1 MLGDENRVVEETPKN
16 DASTR
21 SHCLFMI
28 QIESQKI
35 GEDKKILSNIVDL
48 SGSEKQQRQNYQE

>member
-1 MLGDENRVVEETPKN
+1 MVGDDNRVIAETPKN

-21 SHCLFMI
+21 SHCIFMI

-35 GEDKKILSNIVDL
+35 GEEDKKTLSKLHIVDL
-48 SGSEKQQRQNYQE
+48 SGSESKK